1 MRLFIKEVPF
11 PFQALLAVTAI
22 WAERHRFQAFDSNFF
37 LAIET
42 QSEIALADS
51 LQCSFDASEQRVL
64 LCGLLEQQFLGQVS
78 HRALAKVFGGVL
90 SHSASFALDANEGV
104 QNIRTLT
111 IEPFLQSIEFLLV
124 HC

>member
-42 QSEIALADS
+42 QSEIALTDS

-64 LCGLLEQQFLGQVS
+64 LCGLLEQQFLGQVA
-78 HRALAKVFGGVL
+78 HRALAKVFGESCRTPRPSRWMLMRVRRI
-90 SHSASFALDANEGV
+90 SA
-104 QNIRTLT
+104 R
-111 IEPFLQSIEFLLV
+111 
-124 HC
+124 